1 MHQFVLCGSQDWPP
15 NHALAPTLG
24 PVFGV
29 LVGERLGVAL
39 LFEGRPVV
47 GDADGRVPLDPAQQD
62 RQAEQRARK
71 ATQRA
76 TAIGIP
82 LNINGD
88 QRMYT

>member
-1 MHQFVLCGSQDWPP
+1 M
-15 NHALAPTLG
+15 
-24 PVFGV
+24 
-29 LVGERLGVAL
+29 
-39 LFEGRPVV
+39 V

-82 LNINGD
+82 LNVNGD
-88 QRMYT
+88 QRMQTID